1 MVASLNY
8 EAFHFFFH
16 KIFHDIE
23 TKNHIRLMYF
33 DMKISQCIH
42 FIYRKWL
49 LSCGFMVDT
58 NKDQD

>member
-1 MVASLNY
+1 
-8 EAFHFFFH
+8 
-16 KIFHDIE
+16 
-23 TKNHIRLMYF
+23 MYF

-58 NKDQD
+58 NKDQDESHFVWSKDFNRFICNETKTKR